1 MIEEGGIALN
11 GFSCGF
17 IGGASSFD
25 NNILFTFGDVKK
37 HENGKDIIDFL
48 KNINVNVISL
58 GKNELYD
65 LGGAII
71 L

>member
-1 MIEEGGIALN
+1 
-11 GFSCGF
+11 
-17 IGGASSFD
+17 
-25 NNILFTFGDVKK
+25 VKK

-48 KNINVNVISL
+48 KNINVKVISL